1 MLLISSYS
9 LEKAD
14 VNYRVGALCALELN
28 CCTGSKLPGGSPGDA
43 HSRRCLISTMRIQA
57 MHIRRRF
64 ASSSRITCSTR
75 KRR

>member
-14 VNYRVGALCALELN
+14 VNYRA
-28 CCTGSKLPGGSPGDA
+28 GSKLPDGSPGDA
-43 HSRRCLISTMRIQA
+43 YSRRCLISTMRIQA